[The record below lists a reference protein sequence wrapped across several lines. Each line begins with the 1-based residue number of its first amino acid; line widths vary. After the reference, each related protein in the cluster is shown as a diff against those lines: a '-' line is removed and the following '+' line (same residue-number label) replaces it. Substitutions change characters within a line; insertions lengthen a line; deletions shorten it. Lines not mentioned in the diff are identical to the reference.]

1 MMKEWMKELSD
12 LRKLEEIKASDAV
25 NVLVFSANWCPD
37 CRFYRAIPAKA
48 DRALQRLSLLVHRS
62 G

>member
-12 LRKLEEIKASDAV
+12 LRQLEEIKASDAV

-37 CRFYRAIPAKA
+37 CRFI
-48 DRALQRLSLLVHRS
+48 
-62 G
+62 

>member
-12 LRKLEEIKASDAV
+12 LRQLEEIKASDAV

-37 CRFYRAIPAKA
+37 CRFIEPFLPKLIERYS
-48 DRALQRLSLLVHRS
+48 DYHF
-62 G
+62 